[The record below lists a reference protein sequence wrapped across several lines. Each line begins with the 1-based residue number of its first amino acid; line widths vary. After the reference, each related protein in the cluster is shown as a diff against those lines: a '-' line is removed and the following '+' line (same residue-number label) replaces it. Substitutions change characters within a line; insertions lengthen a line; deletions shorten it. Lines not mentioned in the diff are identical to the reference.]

1 MNKIFLN
8 MGRLLSIVAVAALSL
23 TACEKDIDSNPT
35 FMPNT
40 TGFQLNVPANAT
52 NNTYDLASAKG
63 VTLTCQQPDFGG
75 FPLVVN
81 YHVQVALNQDFS
93 VYRELETFYKTAQ
106 MSVDALEIN
115 NAMIE
120 MYTEINGDV
129 AYPDE
134 ARELYI
140 RLRAEV
146 ADYAGQE
153 DMYSNAISLPKVLAT
168 YVPPTL
174 ELPTSMY
181 VVGSSI
187 GEAWSTWKPL
197 APVYGA
203 EGEFYTIIY
212 VPDGGTF
219 KWGEAEMDWR
229 GYTNVTEFDDKAN
242 AGVSEAS
249 SDNNIQIANGGWY
262 TLHVETQLGTNDVK
276 YIFHIYEAKA
286 FLIGAVAGGVWDD
299 SADAWAL
306 TAPADATGVWE
317 SPAFAG
323 GGEVRAYIKVGSND
337 WWKTEFTLF
346 KGELFWRTMDIPNN
360 WAENVGSEYS
370 VQGSAGQKL
379 YVDFNTNTGEVK

>member
-1 MNKIFLN
+1 
-8 MGRLLSIVAVAALSL
+8 MGRLFSFVALAVLSL
-23 TACEKDIDSNPT
+23 TACEKDTDSNPT
-35 FMPNT
+35 FAPNT
-40 TGFQLNVPANAT
+40 TGFLLNVPANAS
-52 NNTYDLASAKG
+52 NNTYDLASAEG

-75 FPLVVN
+75 FPLVVD
-81 YHVQVALNQDFS
+81 YYVQVSLEQDFT

-106 MSVDALEIN
+106 MSVDALELN

-134 ARELYI
+134 SRALYV
-140 RLRAEV
+140 RLRAVVEGYDA
-146 ADYAGQE
+146 AD
-153 DMYSNAISLPKVLAT
+153 DVYSNVIILPNVLAT

-174 ELPTSMY
+174 ELPTSIY

-187 GEAWSTWKPL
+187 GEAWNTWKPL
-197 APVYGA
+197 APVYGS

-212 VPDGGTF
+212 VPDGGMF

-229 GYTNVTEFDDKAN
+229 GYTNVTEFDDQAN

-276 YIFHIYEAKA
+276 YIFHIYEARA
-286 FLIGAVAGGVWDD
+286 FIIGAVAGGVWDD